1 ETFGRYV
8 TREIRD
14 EILAGRASFEGRLEE
29 VTILFADLRDFTP
42 RVERTGPREVV
53 HDLNE
58 YFTEMEAAIR
68 AQRGLVLQYIG
79 DEIEAVFGAP
89 LSAPDHPDRALA
101 AALEMRARLTALNM
115 RRAEAGE
122 APPPNGHRDHL
133 GARRPG

>member
-1 ETFGRYV
+1 M

-42 RVERTGPREVV
+42 WVERTEPRDVV
-53 HDLNE
+53 RDLNE

-68 AQRGLVLQYIG
+68 SQRGLVLQYIG

-89 LSAPDHPDRALA
+89 SPRPTMPTAPS
-101 AALEMRARLTALNM
+101 
-115 RRAEAGE
+115 
-122 APPPNGHRDHL
+122 PPPSRC
-133 GARRPG
+133 APAWRA